1 MSGNGKKAVA
11 ALSGG
16 VDSSVAAA
24 LALQAGYEVIG
35 VTLRLRHP
43 DPAFSEAQ
51 LCASK
56 NDEAA
61 VEQVCRTLGIPH
73 CFLDEYPAFEA
84 EILRPAAEE
93 YAAGRTPN
101 PCCRCNPRIKF
112 GKLIEFARSIG
123 AARVVTGHYAKLSRR
138 TDGVSELRR
147 GDDRRKDQSYFLYRL
162 GQPELAMAEFPVG
175 VMEKEAV
182 RAVAARYGFVTS
194 GKPDSQDACFQVP
207 GECFG
212 ETLRKLCRLPAR
224 PGSFLYRGKIVGRHA
239 GIHQYTIGQRKGLN
253 VALGVPAY
261 VAAIDP
267 ESGNITLETDPEQ
280 LLSACFPLRDLHWQS
295 GEPPKEA
302 ETLEVQIRY
311 RSAGEPCRLEVSGDN
326 CRVFPLRPLRAVT
339 PGQAAVFYRGDLLLG
354 GGVIDHVD

>member
-1 MSGNGKKAVA
+1 MSDNRKKAVA

-16 VDSSVAAA
+16 VDSSTAAA
-24 LALQAGYEVIG
+24 LALEAGYKVVG
-35 VTLRLRHP
+35 ATLRLRHP
-43 DPAFSEAQ
+43 DPEFSAAQ
-51 LCASK
+51 VCASK

-61 VEQVCRTLGIPH
+61 VEQVCRTLGIAH
-73 CFLDEYPAFEA
+73 RYLDEYPAFEA

-101 PCCRCNPRIKF
+101 PCCRCNPGIKF

-123 AARVVTGHYAKLSRR
+123 AERIITGHYAKLSRR
-138 TDGVSELRR
+138 PDGVCELRR

-162 GQPELAMAEFPVG
+162 GQQELAMAEFPVG
-175 VMEKEAV
+175 AMEKEAV

-194 GKPDSQDACFQVP
+194 DKPDSQDACFQVP
-207 GECFG
+207 GECFS
-212 ETLRKLCRLPAR
+212 ETLRKLCHLPAR
-224 PGSFLYRGKIVGRHA
+224 PGSFLYRGKIVGRHS

-267 ESGNITLETDPEQ
+267 VSGDITLETDPEA
-280 LLSACFPLRDLHWQS
+280 LLSASFVLRDLHWQS
-295 GEPPKEA
+295 GRAPEDDGP
-302 ETLEVQIRY
+302 LQVQIRY
-311 RSAGEPCRLEVSGDN
+311 RSSGEPCRLEQFPGG

-339 PGQAAVFYRGDLLLG
+339 PGQSAVFYRDDLLLG
-354 GGVIDHVD
+354 GGVIDHAD

>member
-1 MSGNGKKAVA
+1 MSQNRKKAVV

-24 LALQAGYEVIG
+24 LTVQAGFEAVG

-43 DPAFSEAQ
+43 DPAFSAAQ
-51 LCASK
+51 QCSSQS
-56 NDEAA
+56 DETA
-61 VEQVCRTLGIPH
+61 VDAVCRKLGIVH
-73 CFLDEYPAFEA
+73 HYLDEYPAFEA

-112 GKLIEFARSIG
+112 GKLIEFARAIG
-123 AARVVTGHYAKLSRR
+123 AERVVTGHYAKLTRR
-138 TDGVSELRR
+138 PDGVCELRR

-162 GQPELAMAEFPVG
+162 GQSELAMAEFPVG
-175 VMEKEAV
+175 AMEKTAV

-194 GKPDSQDACFQVP
+194 DKPDSQDACFQVP

-212 ETLRKLCRLPAR
+212 ETLRKLCHLPAR

-239 GIHQYTIGQRKGLN
+239 GIHRYTIGQRKGLN

-267 ESGNITLETDPEQ
+267 ASGDIVLETDPEK
-280 LLSACFPLRDLHWQS
+280 LLSSSFLLRELHWQS
-295 GEPPKEA
+295 GSAPA
-302 ETLEVQIRY
+302 AGETLEVQIRY
-311 RSAGEPCRLEVSGDN
+311 RSAGEPCRIEVSGDS

-339 PGQAAVFYRGDLLLG
+339 PGQSAVFYRGELLLG